1 MSTKTRLWVLVT
13 GILCA
18 LVVLYGVMMGL
29 MPQLQQATQIRSESD
44 TTEFLIETQQTQL
57 ARLQQADREKAS
69 LQRQLTELE
78 VSIPTDPDWAEFL
91 RELQGISVS
100 SGAITTQITAADA
113 VLPEAA
119 APPADTGAGTAES
132 VADGEDNAGVTATNP
147 AASQTPATNLIMIPV
162 TITVEGDESQI
173 WEFVRQLQD
182 GGRLFTASTVDFNGM
197 SEAPIGII
205 TGAIYVTP

>member
-29 MPQLQQATQIRSESD
+29 MPQLQQAAQIRSESD

-57 ARLQQADREKAS
+57 ARLQQADREKVS

-91 RELQGISVS
+91 RELQGISVA

-113 VLPEAA
+113 VLPESA
-119 APPADTGAGTAES
+119 APPAGVEVGAADL
-132 VADGEDNAGVTATNP
+132 ADGEADAGATATDP
-147 AASQTPATNLIMIPV
+147 AASQVPATNLIMIPV

-182 GGRLFTASTVDFNGM
+182 GGRLFTASTVEFDGT
-197 SEAPIGII
+197 SETLTGTI